1 MKLISKETEKIP
13 LINSEAD
20 ALRDPTGRPTTH
32 MRISI
37 TNSCDMFCPYCH
49 REGHLAE
56 RTLLSVQEIREI
68 VTAAAKRGIHT
79 IKLTGG
85 EPLLRKDVLTIVK
98 SIADI
103 DGIRKVAITTNG
115 THLEHLAA
123 PLKEAGLTRINIGC
137 DALSSSVLKK
147 NVTRIRKSL
156 QAAQKAGFSNI
167 KLNMVVLKDL
177 NDHEIDDMINFARKE
192 QVTLQLIELMDTDP
206 EFYARHFVAL
216 DAVEKELA
224 AKASKIDERE
234 LQARKRYYLEGVVVE
249 IVRSHSQKFCA
260 QCTKIRV
267 TSDGYFK
274 PCLRREDNLVP
285 ITTGEADKNLLEAVR
300 RRVPYVHD

>member
-1 MKLISKETEKIP
+1 
-13 LINSEAD
+13 
-20 ALRDPTGRPTTH
+20 

-37 TNSCDMFCPYCH
+37 TNSCDMQCPYCH

-56 RTLLSVQEIREI
+56 RPLLSVQEIREI
-68 VTAAAKRGIHT
+68 VEAAAKREIHT

-85 EPLLRKDVLTIVK
+85 EPLLRKDVLAVVK
-98 SIADI
+98 SIAAI
-103 DGIRKVAITTNG
+103 DGIREVAITTNG
-115 THLEHLAA
+115 THLEHLAV
-123 PLKEAGLTRINIGC
+123 PLREAGLTRINIGC

-147 NVTRIRKSL
+147 NVTRIRKAL
-156 QAAQKAGFSNI
+156 KAAQKAGYDNI

-177 NDHEIDDMINFARKE
+177 NDHEIDDMINFARQE
-192 QVTLQLIELMDTDP
+192 RVTLQLIELMDTDP
-206 EFYARHFVAL
+206 EFYTRHFVNL

-224 AKASKIDERE
+224 AKATKIDERE
-234 LQARKRYYLEGVVVE
+234 LQARKRYYLDGVVVE
-249 IVRSHSQKFCA
+249 IVRSHSHKFCA

-285 ITTGEADKNLLEAVR
+285 ITTGEADKNLVEAVR
-300 RRVPYVHD
+300 RRAPYVHD